1 MILGSNR
8 DFISE
13 LDTIMK
19 NLQAIKLSIV
29 ESATRNHEYHAAG
42 LYDSGTPKNKKL
54 YESLRK
60 QLAKDISEIELR
72 ANTMS
77 ADGKRLKEL
86 SDYLRELVKAEV
98 SILSYN
104 SRLLRK

>member
-19 NLQAIKLSIV
+19 NLQAIKMSIA

-42 LYDSGTPKNKKL
+42 LYDSGTPKNKNV
-54 YESLRK
+54 Y
-60 QLAKDISEIELR
+60 
-72 ANTMS
+72 
-77 ADGKRLKEL
+77 
-86 SDYLRELVKAEV
+86 
-98 SILSYN
+98 
-104 SRLLRK
+104 